1 MQLLRLIRPRFCH
14 VKEFLRTAPPR
25 WLCIATAIKG
35 SSFFYQIYSE
45 CGSKFPLSTARVL
58 ARLVLSLA
66 HGSRNQ
72 WQSRACLNIYVFLFL
87 SFFCLNK
94 ETPAKFVFALLS
106 AEAVHMPCTNFS
118 GCKRLDLMIPFFRHE
133 L

>member
-1 MQLLRLIRPRFCH
+1 MQLLRLIRPRFCR
-14 VKEFLRTAPPR
+14 VKEFLRTAPPVALYR
-25 WLCIATAIKG
+25 HSNQRLFI
-35 SSFFYQIYSE
+35 FYQIYSE

-87 SFFCLNK
+87 PFSVSTRKHLPK
-94 ETPAKFVFALLS
+94 TVFALLG
-106 AEAVHMPCTNFS
+106 AEALHMPCTNFS
-118 GCKRLDLMIPFFRHE
+118 GCKRWDLMIPSFRHE